1 MQPVRVYL
9 DSSDFSVLSNP
20 KGCTEELSGVL
31 AQLKQWVSENRIV
44 CCFSGTHLC
53 EMAPLDVAYS
63 DAAESRASL
72 LVDLCGHNALIS
84 QDRLFA
90 SELKNTLKLVA
101 QLPVAHSP
109 VGNWYPGGIE
119 FVLPINKLEIAAEIQ
134 DVIEGSGMNRT
145 ERRAAKRKALKG
157 GKPRPTMHAAILTN
171 ARSGSLDEI
180 LEKYPM
186 RPEDARVLSRYV
198 VGDASAQDA
207 TIAFEASLRDPRWMM
222 QWLGKNGALL
232 NQFTTW
238 IRGPAASMQIH
249 LNDMVQK
256 SASVRR
262 CDADFG
268 TTFADSLFSSSEWL
282 ALQDKLL
289 HGIAVRMSK
298 ELLSHDASELSV
310 SSIDKDCPG
319 LSVGIRSLHSAWW
332 TTTSQRPRWPKLSD
346 FPDGLH
352 AMYAPY
358 VDIFR
363 ADAFMA
369 PHIAKVCDRFGTKV
383 VSKLTQLPSAIQA
396 FLSNRAP
403 DTPPRLLRQQHFDQ
417 KASG

>member
-31 AQLKQWVSENRIV
+31 TQLKQWVDEDRIV

-72 LVDLCGHNALIS
+72 LVDLCGRNALIS

-90 SELKNTLKLVA
+90 SELKNAIRLTE
-101 QLPVAHSP
+101 QLPVVHSP
-109 VGNWYPGGIE
+109 VGNWYPDGVE
-119 FVLPINKLEIAAEIQ
+119 FVLPINKIEIATEIQ
-134 DVIEGSGMNRT
+134 QFIQGAGMSRT
-145 ERRAAKRKALKG
+145 ARRAAERKALKG
-157 GKPRPTMHAAILTN
+157 GKPRPAMHAAILAN
-171 ARSGSLDEI
+171 ARSGSMDEI

-186 RPEDARVLSRYV
+186 RPEDARVLSRYAA
-198 VGDASAQDA
+198 GDVSAQEA

-222 QWLGKNGALL
+222 QWMGKNGALL
-232 NQFTTW
+232 NQFTSW
-238 IRGPAASMQIH
+238 VRGPAASMQMH
-249 LNDMVQK
+249 LSEMVEK

-268 TTFADSLFSSSEWL
+268 TTLADSLFSSTEWL
-282 ALQDKLL
+282 TLQDKLL
-289 HGIAVRMSK
+289 HGIALKMSTA
-298 ELLSHDASELSV
+298 LLSQDASELSV
-310 SSIDKDCPG
+310 ASIDRDCPG

-332 TTTSQRPRWPKLSD
+332 TTTSQRPRSPKLSD

-369 PHIAKVCDRFGTKV
+369 PHIAKACNRFGTKV
-383 VSKLTQLPSAIQA
+383 VSKLTQLPSAIQHS
-396 FLSNRAP
+396 LSTVGAI
-403 DTPPRLLRQQHFDQ
+403 
-417 KASG
+417 A